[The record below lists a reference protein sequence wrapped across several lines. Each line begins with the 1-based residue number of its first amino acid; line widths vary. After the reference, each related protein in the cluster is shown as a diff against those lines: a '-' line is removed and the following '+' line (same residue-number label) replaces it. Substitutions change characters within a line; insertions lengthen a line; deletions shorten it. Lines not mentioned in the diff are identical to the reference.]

1 MSFLN
6 VRYSNLVPYT
16 PGEQIN
22 DKSIIKLNTNES
34 PYGPSPKAMKY
45 AAEEIV
51 TSRLYPDP
59 ECVSLTERIA
69 DYYNVRKEQILVT
82 NGSDEVLYFIFTG
95 FFIGEKTLL
104 FPNIT
109 YGFYRVYADFCG
121 LNYQEVPLKPDFT
134 IDVNDYTEGNA
145 NIILANPNA
154 PTGIQLDLS
163 DIEKILKADKN
174 SLVVIDEAYVDFGG
188 ESSIGLVEKYDNLI
202 VVQTF
207 SKSRQLAG
215 ARVGFAISHEK
226 NIRDLKKIKY
236 SFNPYNVNR
245 VSAAM
250 AKGAMEDTEY
260 FDEMIRKTIETRVSF
275 TKLLRENDFHVL
287 DSSANFVFAKH
298 AKVRGKAL
306 YTTLKERG
314 FLVRHFDTEILTDFV
329 RISIGKMED
338 MVLLANE
345 IEKILKEM
353 KET

>member
-1 MSFLN
+1 MSYLN

-22 DKSIIKLNTNES
+22 DKSYIKLNTNES
-34 PYGPSPKAMKY
+34 PYEPSPKAMKY
-45 AAEEIV
+45 ATEEIV
-51 TSRLYPDP
+51 NSRLYPDP

-69 DYYNVRKEQILVT
+69 DYYNVRKEQVLVT

-95 FFIGEKTLL
+95 FFTGEKTLL

-109 YGFYRVYADFCG
+109 YGFYRVYANFCG
-121 LNYQEVPLKPDFT
+121 INYREVPLEKDFT
-134 IDVNDYTEGNA
+134 IKIDDYTEGNS
-145 NIILANPNA
+145 NIIIANPNA
-154 PTGIQLDLS
+154 PTGIQLAIS
-163 DIEKILKADKN
+163 DIEKMLQADSN
-174 SLVVIDEAYVDFGG
+174 SLVVVDEAYVDFGG
-188 ESSIGLVEKYDNLI
+188 QSCIDLVEKYDNLI

-250 AKGAMEDTEY
+250 ARGAMEDTAY
-260 FDEMIRKTIETRVSF
+260 FDEAIRKTIDTRESF
-275 TKLLRENDFHVL
+275 TEFLRENDFLVV

-298 AKVRGKAL
+298 MTVKGKVL
-306 YTTLKERG
+306 YSLLKERG
-314 FLVRHFDTEILTDFV
+314 FLVRHFDTEILTDYV
-329 RISIGKMED
+329 RISIGKRED
-338 MVLLANE
+338 MALLATE
-345 IEKILKEM
+345 IVKLLKEID
-353 KET
+353 EI